1 MVTMPDSWLH
11 RIWPALEGAG
21 TYRFSA
27 LGNDCRHAIRLGHAS
42 RSEGLS
48 DRALLRAIRQKLG
61 GDPGNGGTLSVE
73 TEGMWG
79 STYQQLCERACN
91 AEMRAYAD
99 FAQKAER
106 LLARIDQPRH
116 NGATVKGA
124 SGND

>member
-27 LGNDCRHAIRLGHAS
+27 LGNDCRLPFAWATRAGARDS
-42 RSEGLS
+42 RI
-48 DRALLRAIRQKLG
+48 ALYSARSGKSLAVIQEMAAPFPSK
-61 GDPGNGGTLSVE
+61 PK
-73 TEGMWG
+73 GMWG